1 VKQDLNNHFRNK
13 IRRKKAMVRILIV
26 DDEDQIVRMEQQML
40 ERLGYQV
47 TARTSSIEA
56 LEAFRADPDKFNL
69 VIADMTMPN
78 ITGVQLSQKLLEIK
92 HDIPIIICTGLNQ
105 KISEDNAKAVGI
117 SGFIIKPATI
127 NELART
133 IRKVLDEGKEK

>member
-1 VKQDLNNHFRNK
+1 MIKFKK
-13 IRRKKAMVRILIV
+13 ISKEKGMARILIV

-47 TARTSSIEA
+47 TARISNIEA

-69 VIADMTMPN
+69 VIADMTMSN

-105 KISEDNAKAVGI
+105 KISEDNAKTVGI
-117 SGFIIKPATI
+117 NGFIIKPATI
-127 NELART
+127 NELAGT

>member
-1 VKQDLNNHFRNK
+1 M
-13 IRRKKAMVRILIV
+13 ARILIV

-56 LEAFRADPDKFNL
+56 LEAFRAAPDKFNL

-92 HDIPIIICTGLNQ
+92 HDIPIIICTGLSQ
-105 KISEDNAKAVGI
+105 KICEDKAKALGI

-133 IRKVLDEGKEK
+133 IRKVMDS

>member
-1 VKQDLNNHFRNK
+1 
-13 IRRKKAMVRILIV
+13 MVRILIV

-105 KISEDNAKAVGI
+105 KICENKAKDAGI
-117 SGFIIKPATI
+117 RGFIIKPATTD
-127 NELART
+127 ELART